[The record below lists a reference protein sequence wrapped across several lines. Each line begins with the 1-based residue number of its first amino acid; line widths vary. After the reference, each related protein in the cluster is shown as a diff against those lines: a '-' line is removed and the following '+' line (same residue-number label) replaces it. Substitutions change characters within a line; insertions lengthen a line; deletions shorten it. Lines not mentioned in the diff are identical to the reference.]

1 MRIQETMR
9 ERFLKAASEKT
20 RFDFTVIEGYGP
32 AAEGALPDYRL
43 IMARGA
49 KGIDTVHE
57 ITVRQF
63 GLKGTGQ
70 VQPDL
75 ALFMTLQA
83 RVVRTVDNAVLFNRT
98 YDYHGD
104 KHKFAEW
111 AANDAR
117 LFKEEFDRCYQRM
130 AEDMLRDVYILNTL
144 F

>member
-20 RFDFTVIEGYGP
+20 RFDFTVVEGYGP

-43 IMARGA
+43 IMA

-63 GLKGTGQ
+63 GLKGSGQ

-83 RVVRTVDNAVLFNRT
+83 RVVKAADNTVLFNWT

-104 KHKFAEW
+104 EHKFAEW
-111 AANDAR
+111 AGNDAR

-144 F
+144 IE